1 MRVVL
6 SADMEAIAGM
16 RSAREVLAC
25 CPEYWESGRA
35 AYTADVVAAAQGLLD
50 AGATDVVVLDNHASG
65 NPHNLLHE
73 RFPEGVRE
81 ESWNVFDLPAHGID
95 AMLQIGYHPR
105 GGVAGFV
112 PHTYTPGLRLLVGGE
127 EISESHGRAW
137 AAQAPLLG
145 ITGNAAHE
153 RTLGSLAGTPFLV
166 VQDGTDPHSA
176 TPVLDDPAEAI
187 REFACQALQGID
199 QAPRPVPPAAATF
212 EARLVGRDEPLFSMK
227 LGEWAD
233 AREPLA
239 AAMGAGMAPFMGHL
253 RALDL
258 SSREALDRQDPAAL
272 EELTALFLD
281 AIS

>member
-25 CPEYWESGRA
+25 CREYWESGRA

-50 AGATDVVVLDNHASG
+50 AGATEVVVLDNHASG
-65 NPHNLLHE
+65 NPHNLLHD
-73 RFPEGVRE
+73 RFPDGVRE
-81 ESWNVFDLPAHGID
+81 ESWNVFDLPAQGID
-95 AMLQIGYHPR
+95 AMLQVGYHPR

-112 PHTYTPGLRLLVGGE
+112 PHTYTPGLRLRVAGE

-166 VQDGTDPHSA
+166 VQGGTDPHFA
-176 TPVLDDPAEAI
+176 TPVLDDPGEAV
-187 REFACQALQGID
+187 RSFAADALRGIAD
-199 QAPRPVPPAAATF
+199 APRFEPPAGVAF
-212 EARLVGRDEPLFSMK
+212 EATVRGEPLFTVE
-227 LGEWAD
+227 LAEWAD

-258 SSREALDRQDPAAL
+258 SSREAFERQDPAER

>member
-35 AYTADVVAAAQGLLD
+35 AYTADVVAAAQGLLE
-50 AGATDVVVLDNHASG
+50 AGATEVVVLDNHASG
-65 NPHNLLHE
+65 NPRNLLDD
-73 RFPEGVRE
+73 RFPDGVRE
-81 ESWNVFDLPAHGID
+81 ESWNVFDLPAHAVD
-95 AMLQIGYHPR
+95 AMLQVGYHPR

-112 PHTYTPGLRLLVGGE
+112 PHTYTPGLRLRVGGE

-145 ITGNAAHE
+145 ITGNAAHA

-166 VQDGTDPHSA
+166 VQEGTDPHFA
-176 TPVLDDPAEAI
+176 TPVLDDPAGAI
-187 REFACQALQGID
+187 REFAREALRGLAT
-199 QAPRPVPPAAATF
+199 APRFEPPARVTF
-212 EARLVGRDEPLFSMK
+212 EATVRGEPL
-227 LGEWAD
+227 LTVELAEWAA

-239 AAMGAGMAPFMGHL
+239 AAMGAGMAPFVDHL
-253 RALDL
+253 RVLDL

-272 EELTALFLD
+272 VKLASLFLD